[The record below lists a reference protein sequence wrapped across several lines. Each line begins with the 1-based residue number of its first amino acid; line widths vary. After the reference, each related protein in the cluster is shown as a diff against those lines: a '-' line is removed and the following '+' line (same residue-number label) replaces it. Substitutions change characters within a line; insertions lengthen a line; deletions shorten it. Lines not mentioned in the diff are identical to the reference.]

1 MAAMEEAVGKLKESP
16 LTWFLGI
23 VIAMCVA
30 GGINFARITDA
41 LDQGRLTQQKQQQQ
55 LDAMQNL
62 LTNVTQAQAVQSQ
75 EARDQTAALD
85 ARLKL
90 LEERKP

>member
-1 MAAMEEAVGKLKESP
+1 MEEALGKIKESP
-16 LTWFLGI
+16 LTWFVGI
-23 VIAMCVA
+23 VVAMCVA

-55 LDAMQNL
+55 LDTMQSL
-62 LTNVTQAQAVQSQ
+62 LTSMTQAQAVQAT